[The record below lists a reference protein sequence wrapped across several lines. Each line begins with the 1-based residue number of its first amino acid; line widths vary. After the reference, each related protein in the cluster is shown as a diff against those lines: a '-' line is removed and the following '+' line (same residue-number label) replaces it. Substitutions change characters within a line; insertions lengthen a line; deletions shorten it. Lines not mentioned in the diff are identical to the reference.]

1 MSDKLDGNGVGAAT
15 LSMAAPN
22 IAQAIAAPPSKWD
35 QEADVVVLGY
45 GGGGAITAIE
55 AADAG
60 ADVIVLE
67 KNPADRH
74 ICNTNVSGGIFI
86 SPTDVEKAF
95 QYIRACIGDTVDDT
109 MCRLWAEQTSTN
121 RDYLKKLADSVGEPS
136 DIVRFSGAEFPDL
149 PGADGISSW
158 ILKSGMGAKMF
169 EIMDKCVKARKNIR
183 VAYSSPGK
191 RLIQGSGG
199 EILGVVAECDGKE
212 INIRGRRATILA
224 SGGFEF
230 NDQLK
235 LNAFYGNPRYFYG
248 TDSNTGDGL
257 LMAMAA
263 GADLWHMN
271 WSSQH
276 YGFFYKNFPVGMSLG
291 AITKPSYMVVDQYG
305 KRYFN
310 ESYNGHSSYAYLIF
324 FDPLEGVYPRIPSY
338 LVFDEQVRTMG
349 APLSRN
355 TGPAGDIVGAKTAKY
370 GYYWSPDQSKEIENG
385 WIMKADTI
393 EELAQLIR
401 ARQGPN
407 EFVDYAS
414 GIKMDSAV
422 LANSVATFNEN
433 AQQHKDPEFGRRV
446 IAPIEKGP
454 FYATEVWPCGPNTQG
469 GPRFDPQGRVLD
481 VRGNPIPRLY
491 KAGELGSIYGQRYP
505 AGGGNIAE
513 ILAFGRIAGQ
523 NAAKELA

>member
-1 MSDKLDGNGVGAAT
+1 METIGLGAKSSSKTGAYVSQAIGAA
-15 LSMAAPN
+15 
-22 IAQAIAAPPSKWD
+22 PSEWN

-60 ADVIVLE
+60 ADVVILE

-86 SPTDVEKAF
+86 SPMDVEKAF

-109 MCRLWAEQTSTN
+109 MCRLWAQHTSTN
-121 RDYLKKLADSVGEPS
+121 KDYLKKLADSVGETS
-136 DIVRFSGAEFPDL
+136 DIVRFGGAEFPDL

-158 ILKSGMGAKMF
+158 IVKPGGGAKMF
-169 EIMDKCVKARKNIR
+169 EIMDKCVRARKNIR
-183 VAYSSPGK
+183 IAYDSPGK
-191 RLIQGSGG
+191 KLIRGSGG

-230 NDQLK
+230 NEQIK
-235 LNAFYGNPRYFYG
+235 LNAFFGNPRYFYG

-276 YGFFYKNFPVGMSLG
+276 YGFFYNNVPVGMGLG
-291 AITKPSYMVVDQYG
+291 PITKPSYMVVDQYG

-310 ESYNGHSSYAYLIF
+310 ENYNGHSSYAYAIF
-324 FDPLEGVYPRIPSY
+324 FDPLKGVYPRIPSY

-349 APLSRN
+349 APLSPN
-355 TGPAGDIVGAKTAKY
+355 AGPAGGVVGAKTAKY
-370 GYYWSPDQSKEIENG
+370 GYFWSTDQSKEIENG

-393 EELAQLIR
+393 EELAQMIR

-407 EFVDYAS
+407 KFVHYAS
-414 GIKMDSAV
+414 TIKMDPTV
-422 LANSVATFNEN
+422 LANSVAIFNEN
-433 AQQHKDPEFGRRV
+433 AQQRKDPEFGRHV
-446 IAPIEKGP
+446 LAPIERGP

-505 AGGGNIAE
+505 AGGGNLAE

>member
-1 MSDKLDGNGVGAAT
+1 
-15 LSMAAPN
+15 
-22 IAQAIAAPPSKWD
+22 
-35 QEADVVVLGY
+35 
-45 GGGGAITAIE
+45 
-55 AADAG
+55 
-60 ADVIVLE
+60 
-67 KNPADRH
+67 
-74 ICNTNVSGGIFI
+74 
-86 SPTDVEKAF
+86 
-95 QYIRACIGDTVDDT
+95 
-109 MCRLWAEQTSTN
+109 
-121 RDYLKKLADSVGEPS
+121 
-136 DIVRFSGAEFPDL
+136 
-149 PGADGISSW
+149 
-158 ILKSGMGAKMF
+158 
-169 EIMDKCVKARKNIR
+169 
-183 VAYSSPGK
+183 
-191 RLIQGSGG
+191 
-199 EILGVVAECDGKE
+199 
-212 INIRGRRATILA
+212 
-224 SGGFEF
+224 
-230 NDQLK
+230 
-235 LNAFYGNPRYFYG
+235 
-248 TDSNTGDGL
+248 
-257 LMAMAA
+257 MAMAA

-370 GYYWSPDQSKEIENG
+370 GYYWSTDQSKEIENG